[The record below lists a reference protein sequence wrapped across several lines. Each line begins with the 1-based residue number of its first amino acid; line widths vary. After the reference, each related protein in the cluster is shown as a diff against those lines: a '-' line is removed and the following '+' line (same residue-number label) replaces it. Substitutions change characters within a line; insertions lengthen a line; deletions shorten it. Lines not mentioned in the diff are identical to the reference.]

1 MLFTRCPDCDTT
13 FRVSDETLAKA
24 NGQVRCGRCA
34 SVFNAYTELREPP
47 NQATPADEPPKPH
60 ALSAEARSH
69 RAQLSDAVNDLSVA
83 EVVAQVERG
92 GAQEEEIEVREHEGD
107 IADPVSSISAVAV
120 NDVLETALDTG
131 AVTATALRLD
141 LGHEHRRSAAWTF
154 ACALAVVALGLQVI
168 NHFRADLVTRA
179 AIGPPLASIYAMLG
193 TKIIP
198 HWDLKQYRILD
209 WVATA
214 EPNARGQGSLKIS
227 ARVHNRGPRAQPHPA
242 IRLRLKDRWD
252 KAIAS
257 RVFLP
262 AQYLHDSKLAKTL
275 MAPGETAHAE
285 LEVVDPGPDAY
296 GFELDVCV
304 EVETDVLTCGSDEVF
319 L

>member
-34 SVFNAYTELREPP
+34 SVFNAYAELREPP
-47 NQATPADEPPKPH
+47 NQPAPADEPLKPG
-60 ALSAEARSH
+60 APAAEAHSH

-83 EVVAQVERG
+83 ELVAQVERG
-92 GAQEEEIEVREHEGD
+92 GAEEELEVREDEGD
-107 IADPVSSISAVAV
+107 IGDPVSSISAVAV

-141 LGHEHRRSAAWTF
+141 LGHERRRSAVWTF

-179 AIGPPLASIYAMLG
+179 AIGPPLARIYAMLG

-198 HWDLKQYRILD
+198 HWDLKQYQILD

-257 RVFLP
+257 RVFVP
-262 AQYLHDSKLAKTL
+262 AQYLHDSKLAETL
-275 MAPGETAHAE
+275 MAPGETARAE